1 MKKFLEIEN
10 MAAKLK
16 KKKRIQEKFKDKV
29 HEIFQQMEQDG
40 QTRQTRYKTI

>member
-16 KKKRIQEKFKDKV
+16 KKRVQEKFKDKV
-29 HEIFQQMEQDG
+29 QEIFQQMEQDG
-40 QTRQTRYKTI
+40 QTRQTR